1 MASVDVTVVG
11 SGPNGLAAA
20 VICARAGLSVQV
32 FEEQPTV
39 GGGARTLADPEFS
52 GVSHDICSA
61 VHPLALAS
69 PFLAEFDLP
78 ARGVRVTAP
87 EVSYANP
94 LPGRP
99 AAVGYHD
106 LDRTCAELIDGQS
119 WRRLLS
125 PLVERDGAVLKLL
138 LGDKRSIPTTD
149 LIAAV
154 AVARRLLEQ
163 GTPAWRVLAGVDARA
178 LFTGVAAHTISQMP
192 SLVSA
197 GAGLMLAVL
206 AHTVGWPIPAGGS
219 QAIPDALIADL
230 QAHGGTVTPGTKITE
245 PPSGVVLYD
254 TAPTAL
260 LSIYGDRLPSKYA
273 KALQRYRFG
282 PGVAKV
288 DFVLSGEI
296 PWADPRLADAPTL
309 HMGGTREQ
317 MAHAEAEAAAG
328 RHPEWP
334 MVLAALPH
342 LVDPGRID
350 NAGRRPLWTYAHVP
364 SGSTVDQS
372 ETVTEFSSGLR
383 RGSAMSWWRCGRYL
397 LRGCPSTTPTSSA
410 ATSELAAIRCSTR
423 WRGRHRDSTRG
434 ARRYPRRICAHRRRH
449 RAAVCTAC
457 PATTPRARCCVANS
471 ASKRYLSCR
480 HDQTR
485 GDLLL
490 RYRARHHDGA
500 THRGGGGGCRR

>member
-1 MASVDVTVVG
+1 MGLNHEVDVTVVG

-32 FEEQPTV
+32 FEAQPSL
-39 GGGARTLADPEFS
+39 GGGARTLADPEFP

-69 PFLAEFDLP
+69 PFLAAFDLP
-78 ARGVRVTAP
+78 ARGVTVTAP
-87 EVSYANP
+87 QVSYANP

-99 AAVGYHD
+99 AAVGYHN
-106 LDRTCAELIDGQS
+106 LDRTCAELTDGQS
-119 WRRLLS
+119 WRRLLG
-125 PLVERDGAVLKLL
+125 PLVEHDGSVLKVL

-154 AVARRLLEQ
+154 RVATRLVEQ
-163 GTPAWRVLAGVDARA
+163 GTPAWRALSGADARA

-192 SLVSA
+192 SLVSS
-197 GAGLMLAVL
+197 GAGLMLATL
-206 AHTVGWPIPAGGS
+206 AHTVGWPIPTGGS

-230 QAHGGTVTPGTKITE
+230 QAHGGTVTSGVEITE

-260 LSIYGDRLPSKYA
+260 LSIYGDRLPPRYA
-273 KALQRYRFG
+273 KALRRYRFG

-288 DFVLSGEI
+288 DFVLSDEI
-296 PWADPRLADAPTL
+296 PWTDPRLAEAPTL

-317 MAHAEAEAAAG
+317 MAHAEQEAAAG

-342 LVDPGRID
+342 LVDPSRID
-350 NAGRRPLWTYAHVP
+350 SAGRRPLWTYAHVP

-372 ETVTEFSSGLR
+372 ETVTKVFERFAPGFRDVVVAVRSVPAARLADHNANLVGGDIGVGGNTLFHALAGPTPRLNPWSTPIPKAYLCSSATPPGGGVHGMSGYYAARTVLR
-383 RGSAMSWWRCGRYL
+383 REFGIKTL
-397 LRGCPSTTPTSSA
+397 P
-410 ATSELAAIRCSTR
+410 
-423 WRGRHRDSTRG
+423 
-434 ARRYPRRICAHRRRH
+434 
-449 RAAVCTAC
+449 
-457 PATTPRARCCVANS
+457 
-471 ASKRYLSCR
+471 KLSP
-480 HDQTR
+480 
-485 GDLLL
+485 
-490 RYRARHHDGA
+490 
-500 THRGGGGGCRR
+500 

>member
-1 MASVDVTVVG
+1 VGSNYAVDVTVVG

-32 FEEQPTV
+32 FEAQPTL
-39 GGGARTLADPEFS
+39 GGGARTLPDPEFS

-78 ARGVRVTAP
+78 ARGVTVTAP

-94 LPGRP
+94 LPGQP

-106 LDRTCAELIDGQS
+106 LDRTCAELSDGES
-119 WRRLLS
+119 WRRLLG
-125 PLVERDGAVLKLL
+125 PLVERDGSVLKVL

-154 AVARRLLEQ
+154 QVARRLVEQ
-163 GTPAWRVLAGVDARA
+163 GTPAWRALAGADARA

-192 SLVSA
+192 SLVSS
-197 GAGLMLAVL
+197 GAGLMLATL
-206 AHTVGWPIPAGGS
+206 AHTVGWPIPTGGS

-230 QAHGGTVTPGTKITE
+230 QAHGGTVTSGVEITE

-260 LSIYGDRLPSKYA
+260 LSIYGDRLPPRYA
-273 KALQRYRFG
+273 KALRRYRFG

-288 DFVLSGEI
+288 DFVLSDEI
-296 PWADPRLADAPTL
+296 PWADPRLANAPTL
-309 HMGGTREQ
+309 HMGGPREQ
-317 MAHAEAEAAAG
+317 MAHAELEAAEG
-328 RHPEWP
+328 RHAEWP

-350 NAGRRPLWTYAHVP
+350 AAGRRPLWTYAHVP
-364 SGSTVDQS
+364 SGSSVDQS
-372 ETVTEFSSGLR
+372 ETVTKVFERFAPGFRDVVVAVRSVPAARLADHNANLVGGDIGVGGNTLLHALAGPTPRLNPWSTPIPKAYLCSSATPPGGGVHGMSGYYAARSVLR
-383 RGSAMSWWRCGRYL
+383 REFGIKKL
-397 LRGCPSTTPTSSA
+397 P
-410 ATSELAAIRCSTR
+410 
-423 WRGRHRDSTRG
+423 
-434 ARRYPRRICAHRRRH
+434 
-449 RAAVCTAC
+449 
-457 PATTPRARCCVANS
+457 
-471 ASKRYLSCR
+471 KLSP
-480 HDQTR
+480 
-485 GDLLL
+485 
-490 RYRARHHDGA
+490 
-500 THRGGGGGCRR
+500 